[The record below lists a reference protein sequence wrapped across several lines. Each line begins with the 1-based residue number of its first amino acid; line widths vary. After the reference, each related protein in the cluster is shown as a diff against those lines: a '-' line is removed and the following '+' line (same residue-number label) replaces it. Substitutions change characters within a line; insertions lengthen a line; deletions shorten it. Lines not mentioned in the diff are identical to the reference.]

1 MICLRLPKQ
10 IFTCSSMGVES
21 NTQSGGE
28 RRHVIAYNI
37 NITRLIDR
45 KNWALLLATS
55 GRRIEIVAFHT
66 NTTST
71 DMYMVPGFHVQQH
84 RDTIDH
90 SYGRGWSWG
99 WYHISI
105 YITKLYLLIYL
116 PTNSYFFVS
125 FTLVWT
131 RSCFMGHKSVGT
143 SRAG

>member
-37 NITRLIDR
+37 NVTRLIDR
-45 KNWALLLATS
+45 KNWTLLLATS

-84 RDTIDH
+84 RDTIARPH
-90 SYGRGWSWG
+90 GRGWSWG

-105 YITKLYLLIYL
+105 YIYVYIYL
-116 PTNSYFFVS
+116 FIYSFLFFLD

-131 RSCFMGHKSVGT
+131 RSCFMKAIKV
-143 SRAG
+143 